1 MWTAWLRTLDDT
13 AASQE
18 TNLQC
23 TAVHRQPQS
32 VKLCQMSLN
41 TEHFLLFHKPQSSC
55 TARQAPSTQ
64 IWTFPGSC
72 LSLSHHGYCF
82 RRPLALVSRGG
93 PAPCSTCAQITCE
106 QSAFRV
112 QPVNVSMQSADST
125 EHTCITAD
133 CTQCALLSARTCVC
147 LHAGLENRENPEHL
161 MQALADIETVL
172 SHSRSIV

>member
-1 MWTAWLRTLDDT
+1 MHSC
-13 AASQE
+13 ASATSVSNALSDEFEHKAFCFLTRRKAHARQGKH
-18 TNLQC
+18 LP
-23 TAVHRQPQS
+23 HRS
-32 VKLCQMSLN
+32 G
-41 TEHFLLFHKPQSSC
+41 HFLVLV
-55 TARQAPSTQ
+55 
-64 IWTFPGSC
+64 C
-72 LSLSHHGYCF
+72 LSQHGYCF

-125 EHTCITAD
+125 EHTCINAD

-161 MQALADIETVL
+161 MQALADIETVFIPGAL
-172 SHSRSIV
+172 FDA